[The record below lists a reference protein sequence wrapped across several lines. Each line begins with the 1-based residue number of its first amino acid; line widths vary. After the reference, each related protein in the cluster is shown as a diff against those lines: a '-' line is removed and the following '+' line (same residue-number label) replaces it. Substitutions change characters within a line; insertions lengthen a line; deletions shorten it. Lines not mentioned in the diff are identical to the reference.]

1 MKQAITVNTEQSRK
15 VGKIVGSLN
24 FKDLFLERDF
34 LKLAISKEIKTAMY
48 YYAVGICHQTY
59 HLANP
64 KLNLFGWDFL
74 EYGFM
79 EIALQKPELLDANYL
94 VRLSPDD
101 LIPLIQP
108 FFAEDHIPEKCT
120 LDTLE
125 ERAELWLNMAQ
136 FIAESKNNHLEFIH
150 KSNNSAEYFYQHL
163 PQITAY
169 SDPLQKKSSFFMKLL
184 EDSGLA
190 KFGKDQELIPIMD
203 YHMQRVLLRSGC
215 VEVLDEQLKLS
226 LQNREHL
233 ESDKEI
239 REACIASMNII
250 AKTAGYS
257 IFKMN
262 DVFYT
267 MGRSCCNESMLC
279 ESQKCE
285 KTPCTLTLAVE
296 LGKHEHC
303 IFQDVCLGANDNDY
317 RKYWQ
322 PQVHTHFY

>member
-1 MKQAITVNTEQSRK
+1 MNKTIVVNTEQSHK
-15 VGKIVGSLN
+15 IGEIVGSLD
-24 FKDLFLERDF
+24 FKDDF
-34 LKLAISKEIKTAMY
+34 LGRKFLTLAVPSEIKTAMY

-64 KLNLFGWDFL
+64 KLNLYGWDFL

-79 EIALQKPELLDANYL
+79 EIALQKPELLDAQYL
-94 VRLSPDD
+94 VQLTPTD
-101 LIPLIQP
+101 LIPLIKP
-108 FFAEDHIPEKCT
+108 FFAEDHIAEKCT

-125 ERAELWLNMAQ
+125 ERAELWLVMAQ
-136 FIAESKNNHLEFIH
+136 FIAKTKKNHLEFVG
-150 KSNNSAEYFYQHL
+150 KSKNDAQYFYQQL
-163 PQITAY
+163 PQTIAY
-169 SDPLQKKSSFFMKLL
+169 SDPLQKKTSFFMKLL

-190 KFGKDQELIPIMD
+190 QFGKNQELIPIMD

-215 VEVLDEQLKLS
+215 VEVIDKQLKYS
-226 LQNREHL
+226 LQNREAI

-239 REACIASMNII
+239 REACIASMKII

-279 ESQKCE
+279 ESHKCE
-285 KTPCTLTLAVE
+285 KTPCSLTLAVE

-303 IFQDVCLGANDNDY
+303 IFQDICKGVNSSDY

-322 PQVHTHFY
+322 PQVKTHFY

>member
-1 MKQAITVNTEQSRK
+1 MEKTIIVNTEQSRRI
-15 VGKIVGSLN
+15 GEIVGELD
-24 FKDLFLERDF
+24 FKADFLERKF
-34 LKLAISKEIKTAMY
+34 LRLPVSNEIKTAMY

-64 KLNLFGWDFL
+64 NLNLFGWDFL

-79 EIALQKPELLDANYL
+79 EIAMQKPKLLDAHYL
-94 VRLSPDD
+94 VQLSPSD
-101 LIPLIQP
+101 LIPLIKP
-108 FFAEDHIPEKCT
+108 FFAEDHKAEKCT

-125 ERAELWLNMAQ
+125 ERAELWLDMAQ
-136 FIAESKNNHLEFIH
+136 FIAKTKNNHLKFI
-150 KSNNSAEYFYQHL
+150 SNSKDDAKYFYHQL
-163 PQITAY
+163 PQTTAY

-190 KFGKDQELIPIMD
+190 HFGKDQELIPIMD

-215 VEVLDEQLKLS
+215 VEVVDEKLKHS
-226 LQNREHL
+226 LQNREAI

-239 REACIASMNII
+239 REACIASMKII

-267 MGRSCCNESMLC
+267 MGRSCCNETMLC
-279 ESQKCE
+279 ESHKCE
-285 KTPCTLTLAVE
+285 KSPCTLTLAVE

-303 IFQDVCLGANDNDY
+303 IFQDICKGATDNDY
-317 RKYWQ
+317 RQYWQ
-322 PQVHTHFY
+322 PQVITHFY